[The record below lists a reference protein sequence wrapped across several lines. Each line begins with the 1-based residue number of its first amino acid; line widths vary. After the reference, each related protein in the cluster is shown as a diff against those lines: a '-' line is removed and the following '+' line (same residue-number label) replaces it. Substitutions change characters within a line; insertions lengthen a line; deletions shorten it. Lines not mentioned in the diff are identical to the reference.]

1 MVLVAPAAH
10 VAGVLRV
17 VVIKVTTHT
26 RMANNLDPAVQQ
38 LIQTAQ
44 TTDDP
49 LGFLLEN
56 IVERYSPIHL
66 VIVERLPGLYDVI
79 ESALDRLL
87 ELGRGDEFMDY
98 LLAKGI
104 KIHGGIN
111 EYITYF
117 FDVGTDPIDS
127 VLLLPEGERKD
138 ILTYSLTT
146 ELRKMLLKPTIT
158 VENRARVQAAIDR
171 LNPPVLGAAAPAA
184 GGSRRRRRRRRSTHR
199 RRR

>member
-1 MVLVAPAAH
+1 
-10 VAGVLRV
+10 
-17 VVIKVTTHT
+17 
-26 RMANNLDPAVQQ
+26 MANNLDPAVQQ

-66 VIVERLPGLYDVI
+66 VIIERLPGLYTVI
-79 ESALDRLL
+79 EAALDRMI

-98 LLAKGI
+98 LVAKGI

-111 EYITYF
+111 EYIAYF
-117 FDVGTDPIDS
+117 FGDEHPVQGRNPIDRILDRI
-127 VLLLPEGERKD
+127 LLLPEGERKD
-138 ILTYSLTT
+138 IVTYSVTT
-146 ELRKMLLKPTIT
+146 ELRKMLLQPAIT
-158 VENRARVQAAIDR
+158 AENRARVQAAIDR
-171 LNPPVLGAAAPAA
+171 LNPPVLGAAAAAA
-184 GGSRRRRRRRRSTHR
+184 GGARRRRRRRRSTR

>member
-1 MVLVAPAAH
+1 
-10 VAGVLRV
+10 
-17 VVIKVTTHT
+17 
-26 RMANNLDPAVQQ
+26 MANNLDPAVQQ

-111 EYITYF
+111 QYVNYF
-117 FDVGTDPIDS
+117 LDVGMNPIDRILS
-127 VLLLPEGERKD
+127 LPEGERKD
-138 ILTYSLTT
+138 MLTYSVTI
-146 ELRKMLLKPTIT
+146 ELRKMLLQQAIT
-158 VENRARVQAAIDR
+158 AENRARVQAAIDR

-184 GGSRRRRRRRRSTHR
+184 GGSRHRRRRRATR
-199 RRR
+199 RRRSKK

>member
-1 MVLVAPAAH
+1 
-10 VAGVLRV
+10 
-17 VVIKVTTHT
+17 
-26 RMANNLDPAVQQ
+26 MANNLDPAVQQ

-56 IVERYSPIHL
+56 IVERYSPMHL
-66 VIVERLPGLYDVI
+66 VIIERLPGLYTVI

-98 LLAKGI
+98 LVAKGI

-111 EYITYF
+111 EYIAYF
-117 FDVGTDPIDS
+117 FGDEHPVQGRNPIDRI
-127 VLLLPEGERKD
+127 LLLPEGERKD
-138 ILTYSLTT
+138 MLTYSVTI
-146 ELRKMLLKPTIT
+146 ELRKMLLQPAIT
-158 VENRARVQAAIDR
+158 AENRARVQAAIDL

-184 GGSRRRRRRRRSTHR
+184 GGSCRRRPRGSRRRHRRRSTR

>member
-1 MVLVAPAAH
+1 
-10 VAGVLRV
+10 
-17 VVIKVTTHT
+17 
-26 RMANNLDPAVQQ
+26 MANNLDPAVQQ

-66 VIVERLPGLYDVI
+66 VIVERLPGLYTVI

-98 LLAKGI
+98 LVAKGI

-111 EYITYF
+111 EYIAYF
-117 FDVGTDPIDS
+117 FGDEHPVQGRNPIDRI
-127 VLLLPEGERKD
+127 LLLPEGERKD
-138 ILTYSLTT
+138 MLTYSVTT
-146 ELRKMLLKPTIT
+146 ELRKMLLQQAIT
-158 VENRARVQAAIDR
+158 AENRARVQAAIDR